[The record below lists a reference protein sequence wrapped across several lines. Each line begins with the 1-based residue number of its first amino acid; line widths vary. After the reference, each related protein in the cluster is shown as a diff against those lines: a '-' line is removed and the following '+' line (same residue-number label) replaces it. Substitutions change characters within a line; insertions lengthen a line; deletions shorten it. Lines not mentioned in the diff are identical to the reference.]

1 MQGLYLI
8 SVWLHIMAAVVW
20 VGGTIFL
27 VIVLVPAIRCR
38 QFAGVASALIR
49 WTALRFRW
57 VGWVCFGVFLFTGAL
72 NLVARGMDW
81 RELRDPVFWQG
92 SFGRILAIKLI
103 VVAAILVISGFHD
116 FFLGP
121 RAAAAW
127 ESNAA
132 SAETLRLRRQAV
144 QLGRLNLLLAL
155 AAILLGIMLVRGT
168 PW

>member
-1 MQGLYLI
+1 MHVFYLI

-27 VIVLVPAIRCR
+27 VIVLVPAIRR
-38 QFAGVASALIR
+38 PQFAGVASALIR
-49 WTALRFRW
+49 FAALRFRW
-57 VGWVCFGVFLFTGAL
+57 VGWVCFCVFVFTGIV
-72 NLVARGMDW
+72 NLAARGIGW
-81 RELRDPVFWQG
+81 QELQEAVFWQG
-92 SFGRILAIKLI
+92 SFGRTLAIKLI
-103 VVAAILVISGFHD
+103 IVAAILTISGFHD
-116 FFLGP
+116 LFLGP

-127 ESNAA
+127 ESDAA

-155 AAILLGIMLVRGT
+155 AAIILGTMLVRGA

>member
-1 MQGLYLI
+1 MQGFYLV

-27 VIVLVPAIRCR
+27 VIVLVPAIRR
-38 QFAGVASALIR
+38 AQFAGVASALIR
-49 WTALRFRW
+49 FTALRFCW
-57 VGWVCFGVFLFTGAL
+57 LGWVCFCVFVLTGIM
-72 NLVARGMDW
+72 NLAARGIGW
-81 RELRDPVFWQG
+81 QELQEPVFWQG
-92 SFGRILAIKLI
+92 PFGRTLAIKLI
-103 VVAAILVISGFHD
+103 LVAAILAISGFHD

-127 ESNAA
+127 ESDAA

-144 QLGRLNLLLAL
+144 QLGRLNLMLAL
-155 AAILLGIMLVRGT
+155 TTTILGVMLVRGP

>member
-1 MQGLYLI
+1 MRAVYLM
-8 SVWLHIMAAVVW
+8 SVWLHIMAAIVW

-27 VIVLVPAIRCR
+27 VIVLVPAIRR
-38 QFAGVASALIR
+38 PQFAGVASMLIR

-57 VGWVCFGVFLFTGAL
+57 VGWVCFGVFLLTGAF
-72 NLVARGMDW
+72 NLLARGIGW
-81 RELRDPVFWQG
+81 HELGDPFFWQG
-92 SFGRILAIKLI
+92 SFGRTLAIKLI
-103 VVAAILVISGFHD
+103 VVALILAISGFHD

-155 AAILLGIMLVRGT
+155 TAIILGVMLVRGA